1 MQGQAGFGPRG
12 PGLLPEAPSVA
23 LQAAPRV
30 AHRRYDS
37 LVHVTSNAIIHWLSS
52 TSLSQLIQTTSWAIP
67 AIQVVHIICLATLF
81 ALALNLALRIAGRGL
96 AAEPLASLANRF
108 VPTMWICLV
117 LLFISGALL
126 ILAEPF
132 RTITNPV
139 FYLKMSLLV
148 VAIAL
153 TLWLASVARRQPE
166 APRPIHVAAA
176 TLSMLVWAGIMIAG
190 RYIAYTET

>member
-1 MQGQAGFGPRG
+1 MWPPCGDRALLSQA
-12 PGLLPEAPSVA
+12 PGVA
-23 LQAAPRV
+23 LQSAPPAAR
-30 AHRRYDS
+30 HRYHP
-37 LVHVTSNAIIHWLSS
+37 LVHETSRAIIDWLTA
-52 TSLSQLIQTTSWAIP
+52 TSVSQLIQTTSWAIP

-81 ALALNLALRIAGRGL
+81 ALALNLALRVAGRGL
-96 AAEPLASLANRF
+96 AAEPLASLAGRF

-117 LLFISGALL
+117 VLFISGALL
-126 ILAEPF
+126 IIAEPF

-139 FYLKMSLLV
+139 FYLKMSLLI

-176 TLSMLVWAGIMIAG
+176 TVSMLVWAGIIIAG